1 MCVCV
6 CVHVCVVVYLIHTYS
21 NYMYLHTYVHTSLL
35 DIIPG
40 DCVIIIRMLV
50 MYVSGILHMYT
61 YIRYESLGNFFH
73 MYSIYSV

>member
-1 MCVCV
+1 M
-6 CVHVCVVVYLIHTYS
+6 HVCVVYS
-21 NYMYLHTYVHTSLL
+21 VPHTSLL

-40 DCVIIIRMLV
+40 DCVIILRMLV
-50 MYVSGILHMYT
+50 MYGSGILHMYT

>member
-1 MCVCV
+1 MCVCVCV

-21 NYMYLHTYVHTSLL
+21 NCMYLHTYVHTSLL

-50 MYVSGILHMYT
+50 MYGSGIYITMY
-61 YIRYESLGNFFH
+61 G
-73 MYSIYSV
+73 